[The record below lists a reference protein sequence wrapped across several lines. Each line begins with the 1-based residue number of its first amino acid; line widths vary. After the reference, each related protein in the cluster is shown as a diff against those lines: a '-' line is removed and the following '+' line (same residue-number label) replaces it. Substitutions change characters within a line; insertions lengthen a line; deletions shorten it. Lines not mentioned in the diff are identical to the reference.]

1 MTISVSDNTP
11 RVSYSVSA
19 GATQTSFTVSFEF
32 FADADL
38 NVYVDGT
45 KKTLTTHYSVTG
57 GDGSTGSISMSVTGA
72 SGGSTV
78 VITRGIA
85 LERTTDFPVSGA
97 FAVGTLNTE
106 LDRFVAIQADL
117 NDTITRSIRL
127 ADDDAAVTMEL
138 PDKADRLGK
147 VLSFNSST
155 GAVQVQTY
163 VTPDA
168 SAGIDGVTAG
178 TVAASK
184 FLQVDANRDLSTIR
198 NVTSDGTITA
208 SSFVI
213 GSAAINENDLEALD
227 DVTAGTVAASKAA
240 IVDTNKDITGF
251 RNITLTGELDAAT
264 LDISGDA
271 DIDGTLEADA
281 ITINGVTLAETIAD
295 TVGAMV
301 SSNTET
307 GLSVSYD
314 DSDNTLDFVI
324 GAGSIVNSMLADD
337 AVGADEL
344 AANAVVTA
352 SIVDD
357 NVTQAKIA
365 DDAVGADQLAASAV
379 VTASIVDD
387 NVTQAKIADD
397 AVGADQLA
405 SSAVVTASIVDDAV
419 TQAKIADDAVGADQL
434 ASNAV
439 VNASVAS
446 GAAIADSKLDTIS
459 TANKV
464 SLAALDIDGG
474 TDIGAAIVD
483 ADLFIVDDGAGGTNR
498 KVEASRLKTYIGTG
512 DIEGVT
518 AGTGLSGGGTSGTVT
533 LNVDAAQT
541 QITSVGALNAGSI
554 TSGFGTIDTGSS
566 TITTTGE
573 VSAGR
578 VNLSSAV
585 ASGDLGSDAAQVGY
599 SSTNGLLLM
608 GQGSSS
614 DISLYNDTGTLVAR
628 VPTGLSTFQMQTT
641 GQVAGASGGI
651 FYITTS
657 ESTVVANDSL
667 GSIQWSATNE
677 ETPDGTAM
685 AGAIECTAEGTF
697 AGDANPTQ
705 MLFKLGVSEAAT
717 TKMLLSSSGDLKLTG
732 ANADANAGPILTLY
746 RNSAS
751 PADGDSMG
759 RIYFSGENDAG
770 EEIQYVRFQS
780 ILSDASDSTEDSAF
794 RLQTYVGGAVKSR
807 VLHDPT
813 ETVINDDSADVDFRV
828 ESDSETHAFFVD
840 AGSSFVAIGESSQVN
855 GGKLSIATSAA
866 SSTLSLLTR
875 STTDAHQCEIVFQ
888 KSSTDSGNFAATA
901 DGESLGSI
909 KFRGVDTQPVSQ
921 VAAEISVTQD
931 GSESGTVPGKLNFS
945 TEASVKWAIYPDGRL
960 QGQSMADYTRMIELM
975 GSGNKSATG
984 ALRLGVYGNNSQD
997 GMVGGVVA
1005 GYGGIQFSYYYL
1017 LPQIQQTLNN
1027 GDLRLGSSSYRFHTV
1042 YASNAL
1048 DTSDQRVKEE
1058 IENLDV
1064 GLDFIKALTP
1074 KKFKYADKD
1083 ADGNYKDGRLDQTN
1097 GIKKWGLIAQEVKAV
1112 LDSNSISEDIGLW
1125 STDKGECNGTILE
1138 DQQQLQYKELIAP
1151 LINAVKTL
1159 SAELDAAK
1167 ERIAALENG

>member
-11 RVSYSVSA
+11 RVSYSVSE

-127 ADDDAAVTMEL
+127 ADDDAAVSMEL

-178 TVAASK
+178 TVTASK
-184 FLQVDANRDLSTIR
+184 FLQVDTNRDLSTIR

-208 SSFVI
+208 ASFVI

-227 DVTAGTVAASKAA
+227 DVTAGTISASKVA

-281 ITINGVTLAETIAD
+281 ITIGGVTLAETIAD

-307 GLSVSYD
+307 GLSVTYD

-357 NVTQAKIA
+357 N
-365 DDAVGADQLAASAV
+365 
-379 VTASIVDD
+379 
-387 NVTQAKIADD
+387 
-397 AVGADQLA
+397 
-405 SSAVVTASIVDDAV
+405 V

-498 KVEASRLKTYIGTG
+498 KVEASRLKTYIGSG
-512 DIEGVT
+512 DISGVT

-541 QITSVGALNAGSI
+541 QITSVGDLGAGSI

-573 VSAGR
+573 LSAGR

-585 ASGDLGSDAAQVGY
+585 SSSDLGSDAAQVGY
-599 SSTNGLLLM
+599 SSADGLLLM

-614 DISLYNDTGTLVAR
+614 DVSLINDTGTVVAR
-628 VPTGLSTFQMQTT
+628 IPTGLSQFLVSGSFQ
-641 GQVAGASGGI
+641 VDSSSGGRA
-651 FYITTS
+651 YLTTT
-657 ESTVVANDSL
+657 ETTVVADDSL
-667 GSIQWSATNE
+667 GALEWYAPSEASGTDSIAKS
-677 ETPDGTAM
+677 
-685 AGAIECTAEGTF
+685 GAIECVAEGEFT
-697 AGDANPTQ
+697 ATANPTK
-705 MLFKLGVSEAAT
+705 MEFKLGVSEAAT
-717 TKMLLSSSGDLKLTG
+717 TKMTITSSGNVGIGT
-732 ANADANAGPILTLY
+732 
-746 RNSAS
+746 SS
-751 PADGDSMG
+751 P
-759 RIYFSGENDAG
+759 
-770 EEIQYVRFQS
+770 
-780 ILSDASDSTEDSAF
+780 
-794 RLQTYVGGAVKSR
+794 
-807 VLHDPT
+807 
-813 ETVINDDSADVDFRV
+813 
-828 ESDSETHAFFVD
+828 
-840 AGSSFVAIGESSQVN
+840 SSQVDGAAN
-855 GGKLSIATSAA
+855 LVIGGTSDADSGMTFVTSTSGQGLIHFSDATSGAA
-866 SSTLSLLTR
+866 RYDGFIGYEQNNQAMKFGTAQAERWRITSNG
-875 STTDAHQCEIVFQ
+875 HF
-888 KSSTDSGNFAATA
+888 KAATNGIGIDFSASESSGATSSILDDYEEGEFVVSCNNSVTLKSALDTMAYTKIGRLVIISGMLQVDNDNSNA
-901 DGESLGSI
+901 DFAINNLPFNSMNGTESAGESVSGSI
-909 KFRGVDTQPVSQ
+909 RLYNWNVDSDIINPVCWDAAGTTTLYFTQNKDN
-921 VAAEISVTQD
+921 AAE
-931 GSESGTVPGKLNFS
+931 
-945 TEASVKWAIYPDGRL
+945 
-960 QGQSMADYTRMIELM
+960 
-975 GSGNKSATG
+975 
-984 ALRLGVYGNNSQD
+984 
-997 GMVGGVVA
+997 
-1005 GYGGIQFSYYYL
+1005 
-1017 LPQIQQTLNN
+1017 
-1027 GDLRLGSSSYRFHTV
+1027 
-1042 YASNAL
+1042 NAL
-1048 DTSDQRVKEE
+1048 D
-1058 IENLDV
+1058 
-1064 GLDFIKALTP
+1064 A
-1074 KKFKYADKD
+1074 D
-1083 ADGNYKDGRLDQTN
+1083 ADAY
-1097 GIKKWGLIAQEVKAV
+1097 IKFTYTYMA
-1112 LDSNSISEDIGLW
+1112 
-1125 STDKGECNGTILE
+1125 T
-1138 DQQQLQYKELIAP
+1138 
-1151 LINAVKTL
+1151 
-1159 SAELDAAK
+1159 
-1167 ERIAALENG
+1167 

>member
-11 RVSYSVSA
+11 RVSYSVSE

-127 ADDDAAVTMEL
+127 ADDDAAVSMEL

-178 TVAASK
+178 TVTASK

-208 SSFVI
+208 ASFVI

-227 DVTAGTVAASKAA
+227 DVTAGTISASKAA

-281 ITINGVTLAETIAD
+281 ITIGGVTLAETIAD

-307 GLSVSYD
+307 GLSVTYD

-365 DDAVGADQLAASAV
+365 DDAVGADQLAA
-379 VTASIVDD
+379 
-387 NVTQAKIADD
+387 
-397 AVGADQLA
+397 
-405 SSAVVTASIVDDAV
+405 SAVVTASIVDDAV

-498 KVEASRLKTYIGTG
+498 KVEASRLKTYIGSG
-512 DIEGVT
+512 DISGVT

-533 LNVDAAQT
+533 LNVDASQT
-541 QITSVGALNAGSI
+541 QITSVGDLGAGTI
-554 TSGFGTIDTGSS
+554 ASGFGSINNGSS
-566 TITTTGE
+566 TITTTGLISGGSLDIDD
-573 VSAGR
+573 VVINGSTIGHTDDTDLITLSDGLFHVKGSIQTTRAGGGR
-578 VNLSSAV
+578 VFV
-585 ASGDLGSDAAQVGY
+585 
-599 SSTNGLLLM
+599 
-608 GQGSSS
+608 
-614 DISLYNDTGTLVAR
+614 
-628 VPTGLSTFQMQTT
+628 
-641 GQVAGASGGI
+641 
-651 FYITTS
+651 TTS
-657 ESTVVANDSL
+657 ETTVVSSDSL
-667 GSIQWSATNE
+667 GALEWYAPSEASGTDSIAKS
-677 ETPDGTAM
+677 
-685 AGAIECTAEGTF
+685 GAIECVAEGEFT
-697 AGDANPTQ
+697 ATANPTK
-705 MLFKLGVSEAAT
+705 MEFKLGVSEAAT
-717 TKMLLSSSGDLKLTG
+717 TKMTLASNGNLTVTG
-732 ANADANAGPILTLY
+732 AL
-746 RNSAS
+746 
-751 PADGDSMG
+751 
-759 RIYFSGENDAG
+759 SGK
-770 EEIQYVRFQS
+770 
-780 ILSDASDSTEDSAF
+780 
-794 RLQTYVGGAVKSR
+794 GGAVFNE
-807 VLHDPT
+807 DG
-813 ETVINDDSADVDFRV
+813 ADVDFRV
-828 ESDSETHAFFVD
+828 ESNGNANMLFVDGGQDVVGIGNAGGYGKLTVAGSVAVVADDANKKVSFWSTGNGDSENAKIAVDNDGTTTNTGEMKFFTRNPSNSLGERMRIS
-840 AGSSFVAIGESSQVN
+840 AEGNVAIGNTDPEAF
-855 GGKLSIATSAA
+855 G
-866 SSTLSLLTR
+866 SLIDNLVVG
-875 STTDAHQCEIVFQ
+875 TT
-888 KSSTDSGNFAATA
+888 SGNNGMTIVSGTDGGGRICFADNTASPQRGMIEYSHGDDSMMFNANGATRMKISSAGEIGIAIDPVASVKLYADAPANNHASVFRAATA
-901 DGESLGSI
+901 GYSATIFDNTAGSGTRYFVDFRISNSIKGSI
-909 KFRGVDTQPVSQ
+909 TSTGSSTSYNTTSDYRLKENVDYDWDATTRLKQLKPARFNFIADDTNTLVDGFLAHEVSSIVPEAISGVK
-921 VAAEISVTQD
+921 D
-931 GSESGTVPGKLNFS
+931 GTRTLTKVVLSSSNVVLGNDIEQSAWTTGKL
-945 TEASVKWAIYPDGRL
+945 T
-960 QGQSMADYTRMIELM
+960 T
-975 GSGNKSATG
+975 
-984 ALRLGVYGNNSQD
+984 
-997 GMVGGVVA
+997 
-1005 GYGGIQFSYYYL
+1005 
-1017 LPQIQQTLNN
+1017 
-1027 GDLRLGSSSYRFHTV
+1027 
-1042 YASNAL
+1042 
-1048 DTSDQRVKEE
+1048 
-1058 IENLDV
+1058 
-1064 GLDFIKALTP
+1064 
-1074 KKFKYADKD
+1074 KD
-1083 ADGNYKDGRLDQTN
+1083 ADGNEVASQYPSDSKWTEEHVVQEYQGIDQSKLVPLLVKTIQELEAR
-1097 GIKKWGLIAQEVKAV
+1097 IKA
-1112 LDSNSISEDIGLW
+1112 
-1125 STDKGECNGTILE
+1125 LE
-1138 DQQQLQYKELIAP
+1138 DA
-1151 LINAVKTL
+1151 
-1159 SAELDAAK
+1159 
-1167 ERIAALENG
+1167 